1 MADVKCPMCSKP
13 NQPDVE
19 VCEFCGA
26 RITPVTAPLDPIKP
40 GDTPT
45 LKKTSDLEKTL
56 PSWLRDARKAAQGDD
71 EPSTEESA
79 PALSELEPTFS
90 PEPDSQAQEESEP
103 AMPADLLAGLT
114 SGLDDDDE
122 DDVPDWLT
130 SLRAD
135 QPEEQSSPEA
145 PAEGGLGDLL
155 ASLEPQESSQPEA
168 EASDPL
174 GFGEQKFDFSDD
186 AQDDSD
192 FNFGELES
200 PDWLSA
206 LKGQQDDAPSEAA
219 GLEKDPQ
226 TSSAVD
232 NSDLPSWLD
241 DLAGSDSAGSP
252 SPLPGSPSIQP
263 ESTSAADS
271 ADTPDWLASLSA
283 DDSPDTPTPE
293 TEAPALAADDSDTPD
308 WLASLSADETPEILT
323 PETEAPAADTPDWL
337 ASLSAGTPDTL
348 TPETE
353 APAADTPDWLASLSD
368 DTPDTLTPETEALA
382 ADTPDWLAS
391 LSDETPDTLTPE
403 TETPAADTPDWL
415 ASLSAD
421 ETPDTL
427 TPSDETFAME
437 GDAEEIDVVQPSK
450 AFKTG
455 SLGEIRLEETPD
467 WLAGALP
474 SSQSQPPAVPEESPE
489 SPEPAE
495 EQSSLAFEGEENL
508 DSIFSADVPDWLAG
522 FTPGEVEPQADKKGL
537 DAEDFSDEEIA
548 PASLPSWVQAM
559 RPVESVVS
567 EDDAFAGEEQVN
579 PEDGPL
585 AGYLAVL
592 PTQTDFFVGRK
603 SPARAI
609 KLQADEVQQS
619 QAALLEALVRA
630 EGTAQPV
637 RTRRKVTSDRFL
649 RWLVTIVLLLAVF
662 APSLLG
668 TNLLSVPQGGS
679 RELISFIE
687 TLRGLDEQVPALVVV
702 DYQPAMAGEME
713 TVFTPVLNDLM
724 IFGKPVAFV
733 STSPTGPVMVSRM
746 VEKMRSDPFRHTYR
760 LGEQFVDLGYLPGDA
775 VGIRSFAVS
784 PREALSLSGIGV
796 SFWDLPVLSDVQA
809 LSDFSALIVVT
820 DNPDTGRI
828 WVEQAGPLL
837 QDKPLL
843 MVISAQAE
851 PMLIP
856 YYDSG
861 QVRGLLTGLS
871 GGLNYEA
878 EREYSGQAHTYWDAY
893 GFGLMAIQSLILIG
907 GLWSLA
913 TGIYARRKEREEAEE

>member
-13 NQPDVE
+13 NQPDAE

-56 PSWLRDARKAAQGDD
+56 PGWLRDARKAAQEDE

-79 PALSELEPTFS
+79 SALSEPEPTS
-90 PEPDSQAQEESEP
+90 SSDPDPQAQEESQP
-103 AMPADLLAGLT
+103 VMPADLLAGLT
-114 SGLDDDDE
+114 SGLDDDEE
-122 DDVPDWLT
+122 DDAPDWLT

-135 QPEEQSSPEA
+135 QPEEQSASEA

-155 ASLEPQESSQPEA
+155 ASLEPQESPQPEA
-168 EASDPL
+168 EESDPL

-186 AQDDSD
+186 AQDDSA

-206 LKGQQDDAPSEAA
+206 LKDQQDDAPSESA

-226 TSSAVD
+226 TSPAVD
-232 NSDLPSWLD
+232 SGDLPSWLD

-252 SPLPGSPSIQP
+252 SPQPGLPSTQP
-263 ESTSAADS
+263 ESTPTAAADD
-271 ADTPDWLASLSA
+271 APDWLASLSA
-283 DDSPDTPTPE
+283 DDETPDIPTPE
-293 TEAPALAADDSDTPD
+293 S
-308 WLASLSADETPEILT
+308 
-323 PETEAPAADTPDWL
+323 
-337 ASLSAGTPDTL
+337 
-348 TPETE
+348 
-353 APAADTPDWLASLSD
+353 
-368 DTPDTLTPETEALA
+368 
-382 ADTPDWLAS
+382 
-391 LSDETPDTLTPE
+391 
-403 TETPAADTPDWL
+403 ETPAADTPDWL

-421 ETPDTL
+421 DETPETSTPESETPVADTPDWLTSLSADDETPDTPTPESETPAADDAPDWL
-427 TPSDETFAME
+427 TSLSADDETPDTPTPETETPADDAPDWLTSLSADDETPETSTPAME
-437 GDAEEIDVVQPSK
+437 DEAEETEDAQPQPSK

-474 SSQSQPPAVPEESPE
+474 SSQTQPPAVPEESPQ

-495 EQSSLAFEGEENL
+495 EQPSRAFEGEENL

-522 FTPGEVEPQADKKGL
+522 FTPGDVEPQADKKAL
-537 DAEDFSDEEIA
+537 DAEDFSEEEIA

-567 EDDAFAGEEQVN
+567 EDDALASEEQVN

-585 AGYLAVL
+585 AGYRAVL
-592 PTQTDFFVGRK
+592 PSQTDFFVGRK

-609 KLQADEVQQS
+609 KLQADKVQQS
-619 QAALLEALVRA
+619 QAALLDALVRA
-630 EGTAQPV
+630 EGISQPV
-637 RTRRKVTSDRFL
+637 RVRRKVTSDRFL

-733 STSPTGPVMVSRM
+733 STSPAGPVMVSRM
-746 VEKMRSDPFRHTYR
+746 VEKMRADPFRHTYR

-775 VGIRSFAVS
+775 AGIRSFAGS
-784 PREALSLSGIGV
+784 PREALRLSGIGV
-796 SFWDLPVLSDVQA
+796 SFWDFPVLSGVQT
-809 LSDFSALIVVT
+809 LDDFSALIVVT

-837 QDKPLL
+837 QGKPLL

-907 GLWSLA
+907 GVWSLA
-913 TGIYARRKEREEAEE
+913 AGIYARRKEPEEAEE